1 MNHHRNGSFSSSVG
15 FVIACVGSAVGLGN
29 IWMFPYR
36 VGQYGGAAFLIPY
49 LLFVFLFGWVG
60 LSAEFGIGRLAGTG
74 TIGAYEYCYASRGKK
89 AVWHR
94 HQLDPAARLSW
105 HRHRLRGDSGL
116 GCCAAWAV
124 R

>member
-1 MNHHRNGSFSSSVG
+1 M
-15 FVIACVGSAVGLGN
+15 GLGN

-74 TIGAYEYCYASRGKK
+74 TIARMSTAL
-89 AVWHR
+89 
-94 HQLDPAARLSW
+94 QAAAKRP
-105 HRHRLRGDSGL
+105 
-116 GCCAAWAV
+116 WAP
-124 R
+124 